1 MTPTQRLAP
10 MLRWAAECAE
20 RGWQYEAK
28 HPSLAFVNTANDMAP
43 VQFVEYEIEACTN
56 SNDWDRF
63 FSPEAFGP
71 IRGWAYAIAYVLLTE
86 EAGQ

>member
-20 RGWQYEAK
+20 RGWQYEARSLVRAFELTLK
-28 HPSLAFVNTANDMAP
+28 HEDDGRWSHDIAHDGMLTAECYDFDANRVAH
-43 VQFVEYEIEACTN
+43 A
-56 SNDWDRF
+56 
-63 FSPEAFGP
+63 
-71 IRGWAYAIAYVLLTE
+71 WAYAIAYVLLTE

>member
-20 RGWQYEAK
+20 RGWQYEARSLVRAFEFTLK
-28 HPSLAFVNTANDMAP
+28 HVDAWQIARDIAHGGILTAECYDFDA
-43 VQFVEYEIEACTN
+43 
-56 SNDWDRF
+56 DRVSF
-63 FSPEAFGP
+63 A
-71 IRGWAYAIAYVLLTE
+71 WAYAIAYVLLTE